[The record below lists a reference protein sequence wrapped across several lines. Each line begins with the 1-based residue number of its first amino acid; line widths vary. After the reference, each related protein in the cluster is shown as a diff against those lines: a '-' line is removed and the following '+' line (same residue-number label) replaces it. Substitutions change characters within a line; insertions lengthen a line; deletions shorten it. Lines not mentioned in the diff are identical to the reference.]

1 MVRKIAEKFQFI
13 DVAIVIIYKNVT
25 TKMITNKKQ
34 DATASK
40 KTRTGCGWM
49 KAVVLSGPNSFG
61 PNVIEKPMINENE
74 ILLKMMKAAIC
85 GTDTRILEGK
95 KTKDV
100 RYPSVIGHEMCG
112 TVAEI
117 GDKVTGYEIGD
128 KISIANVIP
137 CGSCN
142 SCLNGRENACINR
155 TAIGYQY
162 DGGFQEYIRIPKS
175 CIDAGNVVKLPENVS
190 FTAGALIE
198 PLACC
203 IRGLIN
209 ARTKF
214 NDTVL
219 IVGAGPIGLMHLQLA
234 KISGASKVIVSEPNE
249 FRQGKAKLLG
259 ADVIVDPTK
268 EDLNEIVMAET
279 DGLGVDV
286 IMLAI
291 GVPAIVNSTLKLC
304 KKGGTV
310 CLFAGFSG
318 TGECSIEANVIHY
331 NEINVCGST
340 AYKRSDYLA
349 AAEMVKTGK
358 INLDEIATHTYKLDN
373 FVAAYE
379 MNKSGAGLKIMIE
392 P

>member
-1 MVRKIAEKFQFI
+1 M
-13 DVAIVIIYKNVT
+13 
-25 TKMITNKKQ
+25 KM
-34 DATASK
+34 
-40 KTRTGCGWM
+40 R
-49 KAVVLSGPNSFG
+49 AVVLEGPNKFG
-61 PNVIEKPMINENE
+61 PQMIDKPEINEDE
-74 ILLKMMKAAIC
+74 ILLKMEKAAIC
-85 GTDTRILEGK
+85 GTDIRILEGK

-112 TVAEI
+112 TIAEV
-117 GDKVTGYEIGD
+117 GNNVRGYEKGE

-137 CGSCN
+137 CGSCS
-142 SCLNGRENACINR
+142 SCLNGRENACMNR

-162 DGGFQEYIRIPKS
+162 DGGFEEYVRIPQS
-175 CIDAGNVVKLPENVS
+175 CIAAGNVVKLPESVS

-203 IRGLIN
+203 IRGLHN
-209 ARTKF
+209 AGTGF

-219 IVGAGPIGLMHLQLA
+219 VVGAGPIGLMHIQLS
-234 KISGASKVIVSEPNE
+234 KIAGASKVIVSEPNE
-249 FRQGKAKLLG
+249 FRRQKAAILG
-259 ADVIVDPTK
+259 GDVIVDPTK
-268 EDLNEIVMAET
+268 DDLNEIIKRET
-279 DGLGVDV
+279 NGEGVDV
-286 IMLAI
+286 IILAI

-310 CLFAGFSG
+310 CLFAGFAG
-318 TGECSIEANVIHY
+318 TGESTVEVNTIHY

-349 AAEMVKTGK
+349 AAEMVKTGR
-358 INLDEIATHTYKLDN
+358 INLDEIATHTYKLDD